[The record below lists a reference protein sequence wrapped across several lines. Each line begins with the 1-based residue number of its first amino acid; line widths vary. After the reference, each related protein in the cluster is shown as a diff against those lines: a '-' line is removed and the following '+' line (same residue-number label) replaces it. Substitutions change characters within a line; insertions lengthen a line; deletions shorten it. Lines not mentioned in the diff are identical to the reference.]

1 MINGLVPFVH
11 VRSVERSIAFYETL
25 GFAVNDTFEPDGTV
39 AWAFLEREQ
48 ARIMLTLADA
58 PIDAG
63 AQAVVFWLYAPD
75 LEGFHGHLTEAGV
88 GPGPIVDGAPGP
100 PREFRLEDPD
110 GYVLMVSR
118 GDET

>member
-1 MINGLVPFVH
+1 
-11 VRSVERSIAFYETL
+11 
-25 GFAVNDTFEPDGTV
+25 
-39 AWAFLEREQ
+39 
-48 ARIMLTLADA
+48 MLTLADA

-75 LEGFHGHLTEAGV
+75 LEGFHAHLTEAGV